1 MEAMQTMQE
10 LFDSYSCENHKRD
23 ILYKSTSELREF
35 AGRIKKSKHYKPD
48 AGRPFSSGQTPNQE
62 AMWQTDQRLLH
73 LLLLLFL
80 EEQVTRQEL
89 ILKDYISIMLSRMN
103 ETLYLFCP
111 CATNCER
118 VKCLLEQLMIL
129 CKKEELLRE
138 KAIQIALLAG
148 GFMLKNRS
156 KQELKKVMRDVG
168 IPAESTL
175 LDLSARI
182 FACKNLKFPRA
193 VIFKEYHFYYGER
206 FRIRK
211 NAEGITLLAN
221 LIEPNRRMRH
231 SELKEDDVR
240 QMGEIVQTIEME
252 RDNTKEW
259 MESEH
264 RIPILRS
271 IVLADS
277 ITFFREAVNAN
288 IIGKEDI
295 RECIQQAGQEGT
307 YRVLP
312 YLIAVWAYN
321 KELEKQE
328 ESNE

>member
-1 MEAMQTMQE
+1 
-10 LFDSYSCENHKRD
+10 
-23 ILYKSTSELREF
+23 
-35 AGRIKKSKHYKPD
+35 
-48 AGRPFSSGQTPNQE
+48 
-62 AMWQTDQRLLH
+62 
-73 LLLLLFL
+73 
-80 EEQVTRQEL
+80 
-89 ILKDYISIMLSRMN
+89 
-103 ETLYLFCP
+103 
-111 CATNCER
+111 
-118 VKCLLEQLMIL
+118 MIL
-129 CKKEELLRE
+129 CQKEELLRE

-182 FACKNLKFPRA
+182 FACKNSKFPRA

-221 LIEPNRRMRH
+221 LIGPNRRRRH

-240 QMGEIVQTIEME
+240 QMVEIMQTIEME

-271 IVLADS
+271 VVWADS
-277 ITFFREAVNAN
+277 IPFFREAVNAN

-321 KELEKQE
+321 KEMEKRGGK
-328 ESNE
+328 